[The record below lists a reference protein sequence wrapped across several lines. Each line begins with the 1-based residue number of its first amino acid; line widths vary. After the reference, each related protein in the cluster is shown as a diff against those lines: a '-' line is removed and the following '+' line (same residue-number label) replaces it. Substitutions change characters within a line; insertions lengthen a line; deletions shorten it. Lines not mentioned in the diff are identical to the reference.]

1 VDREIEIT
9 FLQTEGASG
18 REGPLDFTKERNETV
33 VVRTEVH
40 RVNESSFREQNRA
53 GETKRQRFD
62 ILGTGLKTTL
72 SSKPNETEARMSTEA
87 A

>member
-1 VDREIEIT
+1 M
-9 FLQTEGASG
+9 EGALG

-33 VVRTEVH
+33 EVRTEVH
-40 RVNESSFREQNRA
+40 RVNESSDRWQKPV
-53 GETKRQRFD
+53 GRQRRQRLD

-72 SSKPNETEARMSTEA
+72 SSKPNEEEARMSAEA